1 MKSKVGGLNTKPN
14 TYCQIPNTLH
24 KMIDIKIN
32 EDAFQNPF
40 VFKTDWK
47 VAFDDAEFIKVFS
60 SDILESYI
68 VNKRWY
74 GGKASTLKYIEVV
87 DFFKIASKKNT
98 YYGVLLEV
106 NFKEAFYQHYFM
118 PISFMK
124 EEDLDTNTVIAPV
137 KMNGVEGFLVDA
149 LHQEDFKKLLF
160 DNIVAS
166 GEKTND
172 KLKFHKGQKLV
183 DKEYISSKF
192 MGVEQSNTS
201 IIYNGTLVLKIF
213 RRIYISTNPD
223 YEISR
228 FLTERMDFK
237 SSPAYTG
244 SISVEL
250 SEGKITLG
258 LMQQLVPNQGD
269 AWEFMLKEMDGIF
282 DNLKIKKIKIP
293 KMPDVEMFKRL
304 KINEVPHEI
313 IDWAGLSIFMRIH
326 TLATRTAEMHIALG
340 SDIHDTAFTP
350 STYNGDYTVWL
361 KNRLTYQFQNRLN
374 ILENNLHKLDGL
386 ALELA
391 NKFLDNKKEIR
402 KLFLDFD
409 WTKMKSERIRIH
421 GDYHLGQ
428 VLVSGDDFWLL
439 DFEGEPE
446 STIRDRKVKQ
456 PPLKDVAG
464 MFRSFHYCIYATIF
478 NNKDKY
484 PYSQEELFAAGEI
497 LFKYFVGVFLR
508 TYTDVAQA
516 GNLNIGYK
524 NEIDFFL
531 KYCILEKAVY
541 ELGYELN
548 SRPRWAVIPL
558 TGIAS
563 IMEY

>member
-1 MKSKVGGLNTKPN
+1 MN
-14 TYCQIPNTLH
+14 Q
-24 KMIDIKIN
+24 D
-32 EDAFQNPF
+32 EFQNPF
-40 VFKTDWK
+40 VFKTNWEN
-47 VAFDDAEFIKVFS
+47 AFDDKEFLKVFS
-60 SDILESYI
+60 SDILENYI
-68 VNKRWY
+68 INKRWY

-87 DFFKIASKKNT
+87 DSFKIASNDHI

-118 PISFMK
+118 PLAFMP
-124 EEDLDTNTVIAPV
+124 EDKLDTNTIIAPV
-137 KMNGVEGFLVDA
+137 NMNGQAGFLVDA
-149 LHQEDFKKLLF
+149 LHQEDFKRLLF
-160 DNIVAS
+160 DKIVNAK
-166 GEKTND
+166 EKSD
-172 KLKFHKGQKLV
+172 SKVKFHKGEKLEET
-183 DKEYISSKF
+183 EYITSKF

-201 IIYNGTLVLKIF
+201 IIYNNTLVLKIF

-237 SSPAYTG
+237 NSPAYMG
-244 SISVEL
+244 SIGVEL
-250 SEGKITLG
+250 AEGNITLG
-258 LMQQLVPNQGD
+258 LLQELVPNQGD
-269 AWEFMLKEMDGIF
+269 AWQFMLGEVDKIF
-282 DNLKIKKIKIP
+282 ENLKNKKINIAKL
-293 KMPDVEMFKRL
+293 PDIELFKRL
-304 KINEVPHEI
+304 NINEVPHEI
-313 IDWAGLSIFMRIH
+313 IDWAGLSIFIRIQ

-340 SDIHDTAFTP
+340 SDIHETAFTP
-350 STYNGDYTVWL
+350 TTYNGDYTVWL

-391 NKFLDNKKEIR
+391 NQFLDHKKEIR

-428 VLVSGDDFWLL
+428 VLVNGEDFYIL

-464 MFRSFHYCIYATIF
+464 MFRSFHYAIYATIF
-478 NNKDKY
+478 NNGDKY
-484 PYSQEELFAAGEI
+484 PFEQEELFKAGEI
-497 LFKYFVGVFLR
+497 LFKYFVGVFIQ
-508 TYTDVAQA
+508 TYTDVAQG
-516 GNLNIGYK
+516 GNLNIGYQK
-524 NEIDFFL
+524 EIDFLL
-531 KYCILEKAVY
+531 KYCLLEKAVY

-563 IMEY
+563 IMEFKKVN

>member
-1 MKSKVGGLNTKPN
+1 
-14 TYCQIPNTLH
+14 
-24 KMIDIKIN
+24 MIDNKIN
-32 EDAFQNPF
+32 EDEFQEPF

-47 VAFDDAEFIKVFS
+47 NAFHDEEFVKVFS
-60 SDILESYI
+60 SDILENYI
-68 VNKRWY
+68 INKRWY

-87 DFFKIASKKNT
+87 DFFKISSKDNT
-98 YYGVLLEV
+98 YFGVLLEV

-118 PISFMK
+118 PLAFMS
-124 EEDLDTNTVIAPV
+124 EEELDTNTIIAPV
-137 KMNGVEGFLVDA
+137 KMNNIDGFLVDA
-149 LHQEDFKKLLF
+149 LHQENFRKLLF
-160 DNIVAS
+160 DEIIHSKGKESSKVQ
-166 GEKTND
+166 
-172 KLKFHKGQKLV
+172 FHKGNKLD

-201 IIYNGTLVLKIF
+201 IIYNNTLVLKIF
-213 RRIYISTNPD
+213 RRIYISMNPD

-228 FLTERMDFK
+228 FLTERMNFK
-237 SSPAYTG
+237 SSPQYKG
-244 SISVEL
+244 SISVIL
-250 SEGKITLG
+250 TEGNITLG
-258 LMQQLVPNQGD
+258 LMQELVPNQGD
-269 AWEFMLKEMDGIF
+269 AWKFMLEEVDRIF
-282 DNLKIKKIKIP
+282 DNLNHKKIKIN
-293 KMPDVEMFKRL
+293 KLPDIDLFKRL
-304 KINEVPHEI
+304 KLNEVPHEI
-313 IDWAGLSIFMRIH
+313 IDWAGLSIFLRIQ
-326 TLATRTAEMHIALG
+326 TLATRTAEMHLALG
-340 SDIHDTAFTP
+340 SDIHETAFTP
-350 STYNGDYTVWL
+350 TPYNGDYTVWL

-391 NKFLDNKKEIR
+391 NQFLDHKKEIR

-428 VLVSGDDFWLL
+428 VLVNGDDFYIL

-464 MFRSFHYCIYATIF
+464 MFRSFHYSIYATIF
-478 NNKDKY
+478 NNKEKY
-484 PYSQEELFAAGEI
+484 PYEQKELFQAGEI
-497 LFKYFVGVFLR
+497 LFKYFVGVFLQ
-508 TYTDVAQA
+508 TYTEVAQS

-524 NEIDFFL
+524 KEIDFLL
-531 KYCILEKAVY
+531 KYCLLEKAVY

-548 SRPRWAVIPL
+548 SRPRWSVIPL

-563 IMEY
+563 IMEFEKHN

>member
-1 MKSKVGGLNTKPN
+1 MMEN
-14 TYCQIPNTLH
+14 
-24 KMIDIKIN
+24 KIN
-32 EDAFQNPF
+32 EDEFQNPF
-40 VFKTDWK
+40 VFNTEWK
-47 VAFDDAEFIKVFS
+47 DAFDNEEFVKVFS
-60 SDILESYI
+60 SDILENYI
-68 VNKRWY
+68 INKRWY

-87 DFFKIASKKNT
+87 DSFKITSKKNT
-98 YYGVLLEV
+98 YFGVLLEV

-118 PISFMK
+118 PLSFMS
-124 EEDLDTNTVIAPV
+124 EEELDTHTIIAPI
-137 KMNGVEGFLVDA
+137 KMKEQEGFLVDA
-149 LHQEDFKKLLF
+149 LHQEDFRKLLF
-160 DNIVAS
+160 DNILSS
-166 GEKTND
+166 GV
-172 KLKFHKGQKLV
+172 KLDAKVKFHKGIKLE
-183 DKEYISSKF
+183 DKEYKSSKF

-201 IIYNGTLVLKIF
+201 IIYNNSLVLKIF

-228 FLTERMDFK
+228 FLTERMNFK

-250 SEGKITLG
+250 TEGNITLG
-258 LMQQLVPNQGD
+258 LMQELVPNQGD
-269 AWEFMLKEMDGIF
+269 AWQFMLEKVDKIF
-282 DNLKIKKIKIP
+282 ENLKEKRIKIN
-293 KMPDVEMFKRL
+293 KLPDVELFTRL
-304 KINEVPHEI
+304 KLNQVPHEI
-313 IDWAGLSIFMRIH
+313 IDWAGLSIFVRIQ

-340 SDIHDTAFTP
+340 GDVHETAFTP
-350 STYNGDYTVWL
+350 TTYNGDYTVWL

-391 NKFLDNKKEIR
+391 NQFLDNKKEIR

-428 VLVSGDDFWLL
+428 VLVNGEDFFIL

-464 MFRSFHYCIYATIF
+464 MFRSFHYAVYATIF

-484 PYSQEELFAAGEI
+484 PYEQKELFQAGEI
-497 LFKYFVGVFLR
+497 LFKYFVGVFIQ
-508 TYTDVAQA
+508 TYTEVVQA
-516 GNLNIGYK
+516 ENLNIGYRK
-524 NEIDFFL
+524 EIDFFL

-563 IMEY
+563 IMSFNK

>member
-1 MKSKVGGLNTKPN
+1 MNDD
-14 TYCQIPNTLH
+14 Q
-24 KMIDIKIN
+24 
-32 EDAFQNPF
+32 FQNPF
-40 VFKTDWK
+40 VFKTNWEN
-47 VAFDDAEFIKVFS
+47 AFEEKEFLKVFS
-60 SDILESYI
+60 SDILENYI
-68 VNKRWY
+68 INKRWY

-87 DFFKIASKKNT
+87 DSFKIASKDNI

-118 PISFMK
+118 PLAFMS
-124 EEDLDTNTVIAPV
+124 EDKLDTNTIIAPV
-137 KMNGVEGFLVDA
+137 KMGGQSGFLVDA
-149 LHQEDFKKLLF
+149 LHQEDFKRLLF
-160 DNIVAS
+160 EKIVNS
-166 GEKTND
+166 REKSD
-172 KLKFHKGQKLV
+172 SKVKFHKGEKLEET
-183 DKEYISSKF
+183 EYKTSKF

-201 IIYNGTLVLKIF
+201 IIYNNTLVLKIF

-237 SSPAYTG
+237 NSPAYMG
-244 SISVEL
+244 SISVAL
-250 SEGKITLG
+250 SEGSITLG
-258 LMQQLVPNQGD
+258 LMQELVPNQGD
-269 AWEFMLKEMDGIF
+269 AWQFMIGEVDKIF
-282 DNLKIKKIKIP
+282 DNLKQKKINIAKL
-293 KMPDVEMFKRL
+293 PDIDLFKRL

-313 IDWAGLSIFMRIH
+313 IDWAGLSIFIRIQ

-340 SDIHDTAFTP
+340 SDIHETAFTP
-350 STYNGDYTVWL
+350 TTYNGDYTVWL

-391 NKFLDNKKEIR
+391 NQFLDHKKEIR

-428 VLVSGDDFWLL
+428 VLVNGDDFYIL

-464 MFRSFHYCIYATIF
+464 MFRSFHYAIYATIF
-478 NNKDKY
+478 NNNDKY
-484 PYSQEELFAAGEI
+484 PFEQEELFKAGEI
-497 LFKYFVGVFLR
+497 LFKYFVGVFIQ
-508 TYTDVAQA
+508 TYTDVAQG
-516 GNLNIGYK
+516 GNLNIGYRK
-524 NEIDFFL
+524 EIDFLL
-531 KYCILEKAVY
+531 KYCLLEKAVY

-563 IMEY
+563 IMEFKKK